1 MRLKIC
7 YLSGSIIPS
16 KNANSVHV
24 MKMCQA
30 FVENGHNV
38 SLYARKSDERIED
51 VFEYYGVSKKFN
63 VVHNEWPSY
72 RGIGGMLYANQVRKN
87 ILKASADIFYGRELY
102 SLLAVSG
109 FGKPLVYEAHKP
121 PATLVGK
128 RLEAMLLQKKN
139 FKHLTVISEAL
150 KNEYLRIYPFL
161 TPEKIV
167 VAHDGADLP
176 KEDQLKNN
184 EPKNNVLMSS
194 NEGLNVGYIGH
205 LYPGKGMEVISELAR
220 KMPQVNFH
228 VIGGKE
234 EDLKYWKQKCE
245 GLENL
250 FFYGF
255 VPNGELCNYYSSI
268 DIFLAPYQNK
278 VAAAGGKGDISK
290 WMSPLKIFEYMSYG
304 KTMVASDL
312 PVLKEVLTH
321 ERNSILCNPTDI
333 DEWVEA
339 ILLLQN
345 NPDIR
350 KSIAE
355 KAFDDLALNFTWKL
369 RGERVLG

>member
-30 FVENGHNV
+30 FVENGHKVN
-38 SLYARKSDERIED
+38 LYARKSDETIKD
-51 VFEYYGVSKKFN
+51 VFEYYGITRKFY

-72 RGIGGMLYANQVRKN
+72 RGLGGMLYANRVRKN
-87 ILKASADIFYGRELY
+87 IEKASADIFYGRELY

-109 FGKPLVYEAHKP
+109 LGKPLVYEAHKP
-121 PATLVGK
+121 PTTLFGK
-128 RLEAMLLQKKN
+128 KLEAMLLRKKN

-161 TPEKIV
+161 TQDKII

-176 KEDQLKNN
+176 KEEQLKNDK
-184 EPKNNVLMSS
+184 PKTNVLMSS
-194 NEGLNVGYIGH
+194 NDGLNVGYIGH
-205 LYPGKGMEVISELAR
+205 LYPGKGMEVISALAS

-234 EDLKYWKQKCE
+234 EDLKHWKQECQD
-245 GLENL
+245 LENL

-255 VPNGELCNYYSSI
+255 VPNGELCKYYSSI

-290 WMSPLKIFEYMSYG
+290 WMSPLKIFEYMAYK
-304 KTMVASDL
+304 KTMVASNL
-312 PVLKEVLTH
+312 PVLKEVLVH

-350 KSIAE
+350 EKIAE
-355 KAFDDLALNFTWKL
+355 HAFDDLALNFTWKL